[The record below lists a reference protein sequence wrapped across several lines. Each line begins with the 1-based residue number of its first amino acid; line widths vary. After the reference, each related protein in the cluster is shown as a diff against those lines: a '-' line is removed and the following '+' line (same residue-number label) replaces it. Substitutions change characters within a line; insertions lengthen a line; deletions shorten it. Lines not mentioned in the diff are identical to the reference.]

1 MTNKDAYLEDLESL
15 RKDTEILFGLV
26 STKGAIAKAEEIA
39 NRMRVTINCMTRDY
53 IPQE

>member
-1 MTNKDAYLEDLESL
+1 MTNKE
-15 RKDTEILFGLV
+15 
-26 STKGAIAKAEEIA
+26 AIAKAEEIV

>member
-15 RKDTEILFGLV
+15 RKDTEVLLSLV
-26 STKGAIAKAEEIA
+26 STKEATAKAEEIVS
-39 NRMRVTINCMTRDY
+39 RMRVTINCMTRDY